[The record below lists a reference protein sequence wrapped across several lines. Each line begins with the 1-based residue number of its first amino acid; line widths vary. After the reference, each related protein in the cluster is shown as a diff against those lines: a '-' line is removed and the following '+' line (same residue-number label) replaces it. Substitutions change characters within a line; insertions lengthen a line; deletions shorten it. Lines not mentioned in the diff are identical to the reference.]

1 MSDPT
6 DRPDSTSGQGRGRW
20 ALILVLLAPAVILPL
35 WVSLYD
41 REDPTLGGWPFFF
54 WFQMA
59 LIVVAVG
66 LTLTAYRLAQAA
78 DRDSRV
84 RHGLTPEPPAEGAD
98 VDGEVG
104 R

>member
-59 LIVVAVG
+59 LILFAT
-66 LTLTAYRLAQAA
+66 TLTVIAFMVSRVA
-78 DRDSRV
+78 DRKDREARGQQV
-84 RHGLTPEPPAEGAD
+84 TGDQR
-98 VDGEVG
+98 
-104 R
+104 

>member
-1 MSDPT
+1 MSDLP
-6 DRPDSTSGQGRGRW
+6 DRSDRGRGRW

-41 REDPTLGGWPFFF
+41 RQEPTLGGWPFFF

-66 LTLTAYRLAQAA
+66 LTLAAYRLAQAA

-84 RHGLTPEPPAEGAD
+84 RHGLTPEPPDEESAD
-98 VDGEVG
+98 REAG

>member
-1 MSDPT
+1 MSDLP
-6 DRPDSTSGQGRGRW
+6 DRPEPTSGQGRGRW
-20 ALILVLLAPAVILPL
+20 ALILVLLGPAVILPL

-41 REDPTLGGWPFFF
+41 REEPTLGGWPFFF

-66 LTLTAYRLAQAA
+66 LTLAAYRLAQAA

-84 RHGLTPEPPAEGAD
+84 RHGLTPEPPADDAG
-98 VDGEVG
+98 VDGEAG

>member
-1 MSDPT
+1 M
-6 DRPDSTSGQGRGRW
+6 
-20 ALILVLLAPAVILPL
+20 LLAPAVILPL

-66 LTLTAYRLAQAA
+66 LTLVAFRLAQAA
-78 DRDSRV
+78 DRESRV
-84 RHGLTPEPPAEGAD
+84 RHGLTPEPPAD
-98 VDGEVG
+98 PRDSDGEAG